1 MQSITLITMMV
12 IGTLSGL
19 ATIERK
25 FGSSAT
31 DPK

>member
-25 FGSSAT
+25 LGSAIE
-31 DPK
+31 PK

>member
-1 MQSITLITMMV
+1 MQIITLITMMV

-25 FGSSAT
+25 FASAIE
-31 DPK
+31 PK